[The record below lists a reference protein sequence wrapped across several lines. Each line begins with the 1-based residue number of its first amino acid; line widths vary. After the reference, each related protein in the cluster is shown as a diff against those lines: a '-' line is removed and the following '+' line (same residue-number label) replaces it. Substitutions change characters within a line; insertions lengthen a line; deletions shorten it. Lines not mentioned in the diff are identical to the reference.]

1 MIDISCLDTIN
12 EANAQSAEYAAV
24 PIPGVGY
31 MNCGTLEF
39 DLNKVLRSIRE
50 ERNLSIGAATVQSV
64 NARHAQARRQFR
76 RSRMRWRCSGGARW
90 ALGWIP
96 FKKAGI
102 KLVNGQIRFCGQ
114 HFGLWDSYGLSGYEL
129 GSGSFS
135 EDARGRWYF
144 NVI

>member
-39 DLNKVLRSIRE
+39 DLNKALCSIRE

-76 RSRMRWRCSGGARW
+76 RSRMRWRCSGGARR

-96 FKKAGI
+96 FKKP
-102 KLVNGQIRFCGQ
+102 V
-114 HFGLWDSYGLSGYEL
+114 SS
-129 GSGSFS
+129 S
-135 EDARGRWYF
+135 
-144 NVI
+144 